1 MPAFTISRIQNLRET
16 NRRLHFLL
24 DSLVPNFLPPTAA
37 APQHMSALLS
47 ELLRAGA
54 ELRSQPLPAHGL
66 DPELDEEIDNYRSH
80 VEQLRELLPFIQS
93 QLLRERARLED
104 QRTRV
109 QSAAEWARASRQT
122 LP

>member
-1 MPAFTISRIQNLRET
+1 
-16 NRRLHFLL
+16 
-24 DSLVPNFLPPTAA
+24 
-37 APQHMSALLS
+37 
-47 ELLRAGA
+47 
-54 ELRSQPLPAHGL
+54 
-66 DPELDEEIDNYRSH
+66 